1 MGLDALKQQLAS
13 GTITKEEFAVAV
25 GELLKAGTITQEEF
39 DAATK
44 EDSNGGQGGAQQT
57 DIEKLLSSPEFSTH
71 LQKMVQ
77 SQTDKVRTEYS
88 QKVKEKEKE
97 LEDLKLEKMN
107 EEEKA
112 KYRFEQAQKELDE
125 KTKALNEREVALHTV
140 DKLTASSLPLSFKS
154 ILAGSTIEETDE
166 RIKTFETEWN
176 NALAEAVKE
185 RFKEKGGK
193 PGAGKEEPGE
203 RNPFSKEHFNLT
215 EQGKLYDKDPEKA
228 KRLAASAG
236 TTINY

>member
-39 DAATK
+39 DDATK
-44 EDSNGGQGGAQQT
+44 EDSSGGQGGGNQAF
-57 DIEKLLSSPEFSTH
+57 DIKSLFENPAFSSE
-71 LQKMVQ
+71 LQKLVQ
-77 SQTDKVRTEYS
+77 SETDKVRTAYA
-88 QKVKEKEKE
+88 QKVKDKEKE

-107 EEEKA
+107 EEDKA
-112 KYRFEQAQKELDE
+112 KYLLDQKERELED
-125 KTKALNEREVALHTV
+125 KTKALNQREVALHTV

-193 PGAGKEEPGE
+193 PGTGKEDPGE
-203 RNPFSKEHFNLT
+203 RNPWKKETYNLT
-215 EQGKLYDKDPEKA
+215 EQMRITREDPEKA
-228 KRLAASAG
+228 KRLEAAAK
-236 TTINY
+236 